1 MAGQIKILEQR
12 KNELHE
18 KVKDLQERAHS
29 QLEGNS
35 EYKRELEDLMAAND

>member
-18 KVKDLQERAHS
+18 KVKELQEKAHMH
-29 QLEGNS
+29 LEGNS
-35 EYKRELEDLMAAND
+35 ENRREMD